1 MEQRAQVGV
10 ECPKCQRR
18 QFMEVEID
26 PRLMNS
32 PAAREILAHL
42 QDWVLSRCPDHLGEF
57 LKSTRN

>member
-32 PAAREILAHL
+32 PVAREILAHL
-42 QDWVLSRCPDHLGEF
+42 QEWMLSRCPDHLGDF
-57 LKSTRN
+57 LKTTRN

>member
-26 PRLMNS
+26 TRLMTS
-32 PAAREILAHL
+32 PLAREIRGHL
-42 QDWVLSRCPDHLGEF
+42 EEWMLSRCPDHLGDI
-57 LKSTRN
+57 LNLSKN

>member
-10 ECPKCQRR
+10 ECPQCQRR

-32 PAAREILAHL
+32 PVAREILAHL
-42 QDWVLSRCPDHLGEF
+42 QEWMLSRCPDHLGDF
-57 LKSTRN
+57 LNLSKN